1 MKHFIIII
9 TYTASPEI
17 MARVR
22 PGHKKFALTG
32 YESGKILYS
41 GPMNSKTGGII
52 AARGESKEVIMDFFS
67 SDPYLAKKVAEYN
80 FIEFDPVHSQE
91 FLKDWIV

>member
-1 MKHFIIII
+1 MD
-9 TYTASPEI
+9 P
-17 MARVR
+17 
-22 PGHKKFALTG
+22 
-32 YESGKILYS
+32 
-41 GPMNSKTGGII
+41 KTGGII